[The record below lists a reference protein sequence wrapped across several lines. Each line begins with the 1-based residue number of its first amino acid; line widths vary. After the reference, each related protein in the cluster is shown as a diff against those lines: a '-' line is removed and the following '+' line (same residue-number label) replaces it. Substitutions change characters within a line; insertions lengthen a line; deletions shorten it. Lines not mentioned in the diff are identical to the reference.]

1 MPQNT
6 FDEKSSLVQVL
17 AWHHLR
23 QQAIAWANVKTLRQ
37 NGCHFRDIIFKC
49 IFLNEYMFILMKI
62 SLIFVPKGPINNI
75 LALVQIMA
83 WCQPGDK
90 PLSES
95 LMVSLLIHICIT
107 QPQWVNPDLWHHEA
121 TMIPYKASLSS
132 VLGEN
137 RITVLVSFD
146 STSHWH
152 YMSTMASWI
161 IGYLTVCSTACSANN
176 KETIKAPH

>member
-23 QQAIAWANVKTLRQ
+23 QQAIAWANVNTLRQ
-37 NGCHFRDIIFKC
+37 NGYHFRDIIFKC
-49 IFLNEYMFILMKI
+49 IVLNEYMFILMKI

-83 WCQPGDK
+83 WCRPGDK

-107 QPQWVNPDLWHHEA
+107 QPQWVNPDLCWPM
-121 TMIPYKASLSS
+121 TP
-132 VLGEN
+132 LGH
-137 RITVLVSFD
+137 SD
-146 STSHWH
+146 S
-152 YMSTMASWI
+152 I
-161 IGYLTVCSTACSANN
+161 LTLKRLGHFKKKCNFIS
-176 KETIKAPH
+176 